1 MPYKSTDAAVES
13 SPYYGQYRQLELE
26 RKRQNILK
34 QKTDYEAN
42 PKFNETITRDNRG
55 FIFSFENPLAFGK
68 RESEEQE
75 NFELV
80 TIELKSRIFLPRY
93 QNKIDNEFKSF

>member
-1 MPYKSTDAAVES
+1 MPYKSNDAAIES
-13 SPYYGQYRQLELE
+13 SEYYGQYRQSELE

-34 QKTDYEAN
+34 QRTDYQSN
-42 PKFNETITRDNRG
+42 PKFNETLTRDNRG
-55 FIFSFENPLAFGK
+55 FILSFENPLAFGK

-80 TIELKSRIFLPRY
+80 TIELESRIFLPRY
-93 QNKIDNEFKSF
+93 QNKINNEFDSF